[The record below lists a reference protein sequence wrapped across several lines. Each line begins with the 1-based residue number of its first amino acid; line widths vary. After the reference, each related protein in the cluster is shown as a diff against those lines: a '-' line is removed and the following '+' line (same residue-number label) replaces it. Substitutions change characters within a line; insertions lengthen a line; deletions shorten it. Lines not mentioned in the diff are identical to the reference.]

1 MAQEMLTLRVDA
13 ELANAFRR
21 YCADQGFKPYSLLS
35 EIVKGYARAQLALEA
50 MKEGRMSEAGA
61 MAEVAALVKHFQAM
75 ARVNGVFR
83 QIAIEAAQKF
93 GVNLQNHLL

>member
-1 MAQEMLTLRVDA
+1 MAQEGMMFRVDA
-13 ELANAFRR
+13 ELADAFRR

-50 MKEGRMSEAGA
+50 MKDGRISEAGV

-83 QIAIEAAQKF
+83 QIAIEAAEKF
-93 GVNLQNHLL
+93 GVSLQSYLL